1 MKSASRPAVPPIAKL
16 ATLAA
21 GVAGA
26 ADFAGTYHGP
36 TLDVQLSADGAALP
50 GGQPLALTGRPADDG
65 SLRGTFV
72 AGGRSYAFTAT
83 LNGDQLAFVTGG
95 KTHVLT
101 RPPAAPAVDGLQLA
115 STAHGRAVVV
125 HEPATASATAALDAV
140 LPLLPGAIGGT
151 VTVTGR
157 FSDARHADRGGASFT
172 ATVAGRSVR
181 GVALAGQTNTGG
193 EDVSVA
199 WCAAD
204 APADEWVTLTDALPH
219 PPPPLSQH
227 YVFPDGTGSIDMPAG
242 WRCGAQSAATTNGV
256 VVQGPDGQTVM
267 LAGSMMVNGSQSPLW
282 QAYLT
287 SLQIWRRGQ
296 QIANMPRQPKPE
308 PAPGLYAEFTDPVTM
323 LRQIGPQLS
332 ALGKAQGMP
341 PSTLDQIDAAT
352 PVQPF
357 NPNGQGALVEAE
369 STDGTGASAVHFR
382 SVGRYECDPIP
393 PGGTMLY
400 IAVEFRAKAA
410 HFDRD
415 LPTMQA
421 INDLFHIN
429 ADRAN
434 QVWGETN
441 AAIAKAGQIA
451 REGILER
458 GKIQHDAQAQRF
470 DQIESAIKAQRTA
483 GHRAASD
490 AAEMYSGYQDIV
502 NTRTGER
509 ASVDYYNSDSI
520 VNGLN
525 EQAHDPSEWTV
536 AHRRDEQYPL
546 GR

>member
-1 MKSASRPAVPPIAKL
+1 
-16 ATLAA
+16 
-21 GVAGA
+21 
-26 ADFAGTYHGP
+26 
-36 TLDVQLSADGAALP
+36 
-50 GGQPLALTGRPADDG
+50 
-65 SLRGTFV
+65 
-72 AGGRSYAFTAT
+72 
-83 LNGDQLAFVTGG
+83 
-95 KTHVLT
+95 
-101 RPPAAPAVDGLQLA
+101 
-115 STAHGRAVVV
+115 
-125 HEPATASATAALDAV
+125 
-140 LPLLPGAIGGT
+140 
-151 VTVTGR
+151 
-157 FSDARHADRGGASFT
+157 
-172 ATVAGRSVR
+172 
-181 GVALAGQTNTGG
+181 
-193 EDVSVA
+193 
-199 WCAAD
+199 
-204 APADEWVTLTDALPH
+204 
-219 PPPPLSQH
+219 
-227 YVFPDGTGSIDMPAG
+227 
-242 WRCGAQSAATTNGV
+242 
-256 VVQGPDGQTVM
+256 
-267 LAGSMMVNGSQSPLW
+267 
-282 QAYLT
+282 
-287 SLQIWRRGQ
+287 
-296 QIANMPRQPKPE
+296 
-308 PAPGLYAEFTDPVTM
+308 
-323 LRQIGPQLS
+323 
-332 ALGKAQGMP
+332 
-341 PSTLDQIDAAT
+341 
-352 PVQPF
+352 
-357 NPNGQGALVEAE
+357 
-369 STDGTGASAVHFR
+369 
-382 SVGRYECDPIP
+382 VGRYECDPIP